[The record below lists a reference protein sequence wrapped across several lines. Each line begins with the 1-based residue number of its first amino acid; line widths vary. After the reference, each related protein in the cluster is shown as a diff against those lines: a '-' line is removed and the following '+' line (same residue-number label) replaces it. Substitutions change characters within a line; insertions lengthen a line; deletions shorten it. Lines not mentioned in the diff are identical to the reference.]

1 MLDQFPVAERRGFQ
15 KAKMLAGFSK
25 SKRRESEELESLE
38 LAMPLVPANA
48 PIPVAAAAPAEVT
61 AVPVSSEVSALPVD
75 SGHPCATTIS
85 PPVVMGVP
93 ILESSDGPYCKC
105 ASAVWQDRP
114 VAAAVPAVPAVA
126 CAATPQVAKVD
137 PAPAPASAASGSGI
151 DLSEAEMRSA
161 EREARELERRELAAL
176 GAAAKNA
183 SEGEAAEDAAFR
195 TAFSVASIQD
205 RDQLRCISAPVGR
218 MYPRE
223 LSVTCPPG
231 IGAGTTVLV
240 HSPDGRISQA
250 RMRARVSHPR
260 EGYRLTR
267 FPPDS
272 QVVVPTGVTV
282 GGVFGVPIPP
292 TELQLAYERELE
304 NQAKEEEEE
313 DSKPRARSGY
323 EVSDYKIAEYKSVYD
338 D

>member
-1 MLDQFPVAERRGFQ
+1 MTRRSCALALALCGALADEDVFVNVPAAPVTEWAQHLVLKLLCTLGAACVAFSFLRPRERLRQWRAQHDPTLRRDAQSALDALAQRAE
-15 KAKMLAGFSK
+15 AT
-25 SKRRESEELESLE
+25 RRE
-38 LAMPLVPANA
+38 
-48 PIPVAAAAPAEVT
+48 T
-61 AVPVSSEVSALPVD
+61 ARL
-75 SGHPCATTIS
+75 
-85 PPVVMGVP
+85 
-93 ILESSDGPYCKC
+93 
-105 ASAVWQDRP
+105 
-114 VAAAVPAVPAVA
+114 
-126 CAATPQVAKVD
+126 
-137 PAPAPASAASGSGI
+137 
-151 DLSEAEMRSA
+151 EAELDA
-161 EREARELERRELAAL
+161 AEEREARELERRELAAL

-282 GGVFGVPIPP
+282 GGVFGVPIAP

-323 EVSDYKIAEYKSVYD
+323 EVSDYKIADYDTQDYKIPEYKSVYD

>member
-1 MLDQFPVAERRGFQ
+1 
-15 KAKMLAGFSK
+15 
-25 SKRRESEELESLE
+25 
-38 LAMPLVPANA
+38 
-48 PIPVAAAAPAEVT
+48 
-61 AVPVSSEVSALPVD
+61 
-75 SGHPCATTIS
+75 
-85 PPVVMGVP
+85 
-93 ILESSDGPYCKC
+93 
-105 ASAVWQDRP
+105 
-114 VAAAVPAVPAVA
+114 
-126 CAATPQVAKVD
+126 
-137 PAPAPASAASGSGI
+137 
-151 DLSEAEMRSA
+151 MRSA

-292 TELQLAYERELE
+292 TELQLAYERAES
-304 NQAKEEEEE
+304 AKEEEGLQAARQIRIRGVRLQDCRLRNAGLQ
-313 DSKPRARSGY
+313 DSRVQERLRRLTPPKRVVRLVLKVVVVVPRAGARCSYASVWAIARRRTPYGIADVPGVGYMSSQGESATPGVRDRPNIANRTSRRLSRFLYIDRNAARS
-323 EVSDYKIAEYKSVYD
+323 EEAVASVLKSWPRRARRSRCVIRCPRGRRHS
-338 D
+338 

>member
-1 MLDQFPVAERRGFQ
+1 
-15 KAKMLAGFSK
+15 
-25 SKRRESEELESLE
+25 
-38 LAMPLVPANA
+38 
-48 PIPVAAAAPAEVT
+48 
-61 AVPVSSEVSALPVD
+61 
-75 SGHPCATTIS
+75 
-85 PPVVMGVP
+85 
-93 ILESSDGPYCKC
+93 
-105 ASAVWQDRP
+105 
-114 VAAAVPAVPAVA
+114 
-126 CAATPQVAKVD
+126 
-137 PAPAPASAASGSGI
+137 
-151 DLSEAEMRSA
+151 MRSA

-323 EVSDYKIAEYKSVYD
+323 EVSDYKIADYDTHDYKIPEYKSVYD

>member
-1 MLDQFPVAERRGFQ
+1 
-15 KAKMLAGFSK
+15 MLAGFSK

-183 SEGEAAEDAAFR
+183 SEGEAAEDAAIR
-195 TAFSVASIQD
+195 AAFSVASIQD
-205 RDQLRCISAPVGR
+205 RNQLRCISAPVGR

-231 IGAGTTVLV
+231 VGAGATILV
-240 HSPDGRISQA
+240 HSPDGRL
-250 RMRARVSHPR
+250 SH
-260 EGYRLTR
+260 
-267 FPPDS
+267 
-272 QVVVPTGVTV
+272 VVVPSGVTA

-304 NQAKEEEEE
+304 NQAKEEE
-313 DSKPRARSGY
+313 DSKPRAGSGY
-323 EVSDYKIAEYKSVYD
+323 EVSEYKIADYETQDYKVSERARARAISFEPCERPRSRFVCVAQIPEYKSVYED
-338 D
+338 